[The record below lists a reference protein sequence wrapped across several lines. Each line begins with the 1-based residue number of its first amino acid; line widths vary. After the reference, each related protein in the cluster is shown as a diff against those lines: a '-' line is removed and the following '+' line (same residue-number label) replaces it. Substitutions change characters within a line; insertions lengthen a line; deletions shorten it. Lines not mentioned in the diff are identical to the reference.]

1 MFMSEY
7 YRRIPEV
14 FNNQQK
20 PNSVETIGRFQN
32 RQISIRGKKKTKD
45 WCRLEATV
53 NKLIGLYTYCL
64 WYRNHKVT
72 QMAIDSCFKQQQ

>member
-45 WCRLEATV
+45 
-53 NKLIGLYTYCL
+53 
-64 WYRNHKVT
+64 
-72 QMAIDSCFKQQQ
+72 